1 MLSGVWAILICV
13 HNLVLLLLVYYVK
26 VHAWYCQSCW
36 KVSRD
41 LGDCDTYTNLVWEV
55 SRDIITYICLTNV
68 VTNKW

>member
-26 VHAWYCQSCW
+26 VHDCYCQSRW

-41 LGDCDTYTNLVWEV
+41 LGDCDTHIQISYGK
-55 SRDIITYICLTNV
+55 SREILLLIYA
-68 VTNKW
+68 